1 MALIAPALLAADFA
15 RLGEALDTIEGAGA
29 TMVHVDVMDGHFT
42 PQITVGQPVVKILRQ
57 RTRLSLD
64 VHLLIERPERY
75 AAQFV
80 EAGADR
86 LAVHPE
92 STTQLHRVLELI
104 RARGAKVGVALNP
117 ATTVGSV
124 ADVLSQVDFLTVL
137 CADAG
142 VDLGQPPTRRGSKQS
157 TAAEHGAGETQGA
170 RATEGLPRGAAQS
183 DGQTRPKPA
192 EATPVPASLSKIRAA
207 VRARQEQGLG
217 FAIMAEGGVTFES
230 CRELVGAGADIL
242 VAGSAI
248 FHTDNPKGRLT
259 ELIRLVAG
267 AVPRG
272 EGLRS

>member
-15 RLGEALDTIEGAGA
+15 RLGEALDAIESAGA

-42 PQITVGQPVVKILRQ
+42 PQITVGQPVVKSLRQ

-92 STTQLHRVLELI
+92 STAQLHRVLELI

-124 ADVLSQVDFLTVL
+124 ANVLGEVDFLTIL

-142 VDLGQPPTRRGSKQS
+142 ADLGQPPTRRGSEQS
-157 TAAEHGAGETQGA
+157 TAAGHSAGEAQGGIALQGA
-170 RATEGLPRGAAQS
+170 PQGVAQG
-183 DGQTRPKPA
+183 DGQARVA
-192 EATPVPASLSKIRAA
+192 ATPIPASLSKIRAA
-207 VRARQEQGLG
+207 VRARQEQGLA

-230 CRELVGAGADIL
+230 CRELVRAGADIL

-248 FHTDNPKGRLT
+248 FHTDNPKARLT
-259 ELIRLVAG
+259 ELIRLAAG
-267 AVPRG
+267 AG
-272 EGLRS
+272 S

>member
-15 RLGEALDTIEGAGA
+15 RLGEALDAIERAGA

-42 PQITVGQPVVKILRQ
+42 SRITVGQPVVKSLRQ
-57 RTRLSLD
+57 RTRLSFD

-124 ADVLSQVDFLTVL
+124 ADVLCEVDFLTIL

-142 VDLGQPPTRRGSKQS
+142 ADLGQPPTRCGDEQS
-157 TAAEHGAGETQGA
+157 TREAQGFSAAHDAGDVQGY
-170 RATEGLPRGAAQS
+170 GSAQS
-183 DGQTRPKPA
+183 YGQPKVEPTA
-192 EATPVPASLSKIRAA
+192 ATPIPASLRKIRAA
-207 VRARQEQGLG
+207 ARARQEQGLG
-217 FAIMAEGGVTFES
+217 FAIVAEGGVTFES
-230 CRELVGAGADIL
+230 WRELAGAGADIL

-248 FHTDNPKGRLT
+248 FHTDNPKACLT
-259 ELIRLVAG
+259 ELIRLEAG
-267 AVPRG
+267 TG
-272 EGLRS
+272 S

>member
-15 RLGEALDTIEGAGA
+15 RLGEALDAIESVGA

-42 PQITVGQPVVKILRQ
+42 SLITVGQSVVKSLRQ

-92 STTQLHRVLELI
+92 STAQLHRVLELI
-104 RARGAKVGVALNP
+104 RACGAKVGVALNP
-117 ATTVGSV
+117 ATTVSSV
-124 ADVLSQVDFLTVL
+124 ADVLGEVDFLTIL

-142 VDLGQPPTRRGSKQS
+142 IDLGQPPRGGEQS
-157 TAAEHGAGETQGA
+157 TREAQGFSAAQGAGTGQGYGSVA
-170 RATEGLPRGAAQS
+170 KDSHAGPQ
-183 DGQTRPKPA
+183 PA
-192 EATPVPASLSKIRAA
+192 ATPIPASLRKIRAA

-217 FAIMAEGGVTFES
+217 FAIVAEGGVTIES
-230 CRELVGAGADIL
+230 CPQLARAGADIL

-248 FHTDNPKGRLT
+248 FHTDNAKARLT
-259 ELIRLVAG
+259 ELIRLAAG
-267 AVPRG
+267 SG
-272 EGLRS
+272 S

>member
-15 RLGEALDTIEGAGA
+15 RLGEALDTIESSGA

-42 PQITVGQPVVKILRQ
+42 PQITVGQPVVKSLRQ

-92 STTQLHRVLELI
+92 ATTQLHRVLELI

-124 ADVLSQVDFLTVL
+124 ADVLGEVDFLTIL

-142 VDLGQPPTRRGSKQS
+142 ADLGQPPMRRGSKQS
-157 TAAEHGAGETQGA
+157 TAADHGAGEAQGA
-170 RATEGLPRGAAQS
+170 IALQGALQGIAQS
-183 DGQTRPKPA
+183 DGQARVDPVPARPI
-192 EATPVPASLSKIRAA
+192 PASLSKIRAA
-207 VRARQEQGLG
+207 VRARQEQRLA

-230 CRELVGAGADIL
+230 CQELVRAGADIL

-248 FHTDNPKGRLT
+248 FHTDNPKTRLR
-259 ELIRLVAG
+259 ELIRLAAG
-267 AVPRG
+267 AGSER
-272 EGLRS
+272 RT